1 MKLRTLSLYADFL
14 NFLRRQTTICQKH
27 VKIGDLPLTFRLVNT
42 AHLSAESKLTY
53 AYLFFHRRDVTGF
66 KIAVLSEEL
75 GMTPKQIRNTL
86 KELQTLGHI
95 KLITTQ
101 QAADLS
107 ELTYYYEIV
116 DPSRYGMLGVEKHYS
131 EPQQVALSTISE

>member
-1 MKLRTLSLYADFL
+1 MKLKTLSLYADFL
-14 NFLRRQTTICQKH
+14 NFLRKQTTICQKH

-53 AYLFFHRRDVTGF
+53 AYLLFHRHDVAGF
-66 KIAVLSEEL
+66 KIPVLSSEL

-86 KELQTLGHI
+86 KELEGKRHI

-101 QAADLS
+101 QATDLS

-116 DPSRYGMLGVEKHYS
+116 DPSRYGMLGLERRYS
-131 EPQQVALSTISE
+131 EPQEAALSTISE